1 MFSIRIDILWLA
13 VTPQHALISSILP
26 SPLVSD
32 APSNS
37 SSDLQNDADKAHPDW
52 EEFYSSSDYLRRY
65 INSVVDK
72 LDLRKYITFK
82 SRVIEARF
90 NEESGTWQLKIEQ
103 TQADGTK
110 KIINDDCDL
119 LLGAV
124 GILDRWELPKIP
136 GLDTFKGRVIHSAD
150 RAQ

>member
-1 MFSIRIDILWLA
+1 
-13 VTPQHALISSILP
+13 VTPQRAHISSILP
-26 SPLVSD
+26 FPLVSD
-32 APSNS
+32 ATSNNN
-37 SSDLQNDADKAHPDW
+37 LQNNANTADSDW
-52 EEFYSSSDYLRRY
+52 EDFYSSSEYLRRY

-72 LDLRKYITFK
+72 LDLRKYITFN

-90 NEESGTWQLKIEQ
+90 DEEKGTWQLKIVQ
-103 TQADGTK
+103 TLADGTK

-136 GLDTFKGRVIHSAD
+136 GLNTFKGRVIHSAD

>member
-1 MFSIRIDILWLA
+1 M
-13 VTPQHALISSILP
+13 
-26 SPLVSD
+26 
-32 APSNS
+32 
-37 SSDLQNDADKAHPDW
+37 
-52 EEFYSSSDYLRRY
+52 
-65 INSVVDK
+65 
-72 LDLRKYITFK
+72 RKYITFN

-90 NEESGTWQLKIEQ
+90 DEEKGTWQLKIEQ
-103 TQADGTK
+103 TLADGTK
-110 KIINDDCDL
+110 KIINDGCDL